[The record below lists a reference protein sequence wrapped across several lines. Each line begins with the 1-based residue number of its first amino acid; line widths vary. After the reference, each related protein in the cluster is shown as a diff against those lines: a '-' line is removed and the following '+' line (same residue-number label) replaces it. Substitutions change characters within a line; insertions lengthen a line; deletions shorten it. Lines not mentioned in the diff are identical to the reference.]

1 MQHLNYAACAD
12 ESGLRLELERLG
24 RQKFL
29 TPQQLEAVDPERLRR
44 FFASPLG
51 QRVLQ
56 APQVVREF
64 KFSVL
69 DDGANYDPALEG
81 EEILLQGVTDC
92 CLIELNGLVILDF
105 KSDRLRPGAER
116 ERAEYYRGQLD
127 AYSRALSRIFEL
139 PVSERIVYFFATD
152 TAVSL

>member
-1 MQHLNYAACAD
+1 ML
-12 ESGLRLELERLG
+12 
-24 RQKFL
+24 K
-29 TPQQLEAVDPERLRR
+29 
-44 FFASPLG
+44 
-51 QRVLQ
+51 

-92 CLIELNGLVILDF
+92 CLIELDGLVILDF

-127 AYSRALSRIFEL
+127 AYSRARCRVFLSCRCRSALCISLQRTPPSACKEGN
-139 PVSERIVYFFATD
+139 
-152 TAVSL
+152 TA

>member
-1 MQHLNYAACAD
+1 MTAAERGTALHLAMQHLNYAACAD
-12 ESGLRLELERLG
+12 ESGLRSELERLG

-81 EEILLQGVTDC
+81 EEIC
-92 CLIELNGLVILDF
+92 C
-105 KSDRLRPGAER
+105 
-116 ERAEYYRGQLD
+116 
-127 AYSRALSRIFEL
+127 RALRTAASSSWTAWSFLISRVTACA
-139 PVSERIVYFFATD
+139 PVRSASARNTI
-152 TAVSL
+152 AVSLMLQPRAVAYF